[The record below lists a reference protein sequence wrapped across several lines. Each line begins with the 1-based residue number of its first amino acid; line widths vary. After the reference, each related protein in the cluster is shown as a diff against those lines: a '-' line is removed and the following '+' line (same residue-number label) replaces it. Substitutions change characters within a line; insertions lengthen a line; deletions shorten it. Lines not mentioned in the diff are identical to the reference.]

1 VSRTASTRPGPAT
14 DGAVSMLRVRDV
26 ATQLGIS
33 RSFAYDLIARGEL
46 PAVRVGRRLLVP
58 EAAVRLLADPTFT
71 APRQSLR

>member
-1 VSRTASTRPGPAT
+1 MSRTAATRPRPAS

-26 ATQLGIS
+26 AAQLGIS

-58 EAAVRLLADPTFT
+58 EAAVRRLADPTFT

>member
-1 VSRTASTRPGPAT
+1 MSRTAATRPGPAT
-14 DGAVSMLRVRDV
+14 DDAVSMLRVRDV
-26 ATQLGIS
+26 AAQLGIS

-71 APRQSLR
+71 APRQALK

>member
-1 VSRTASTRPGPAT
+1 MSRTAATRPGPAT
-14 DGAVSMLRVRDV
+14 DGVVSMLRVRDV
-26 ATQLGIS
+26 AAQLGIS

-46 PAVRVGRRLLVP
+46 TAVRVGRRLLVP

>member
-1 VSRTASTRPGPAT
+1 
-14 DGAVSMLRVRDV
+14 MLRVRDV
-26 ATQLGIS
+26 AAQLGIS

-58 EAAVRLLADPTFT
+58 EAAVRRLADPTFT